1 MYFHTGTYMHMH
13 AGVYVSKAL
22 AAVETPQTLNRAP
35 RLSWKPEKPYTLQSP
50 YAGELFKGSFLGP
63 F

>member
-1 MYFHTGTYMHMH
+1 MHMH